1 MAIEWTEYNITSGYT
16 REIKRQWTTH
26 EGLVVSGSYTRCER
40 VMSDIYADVSYC
52 MVWNPETGRTE
63 AICLGH
69 HFELCSTFGHAT
81 VDVDA
86 ATQATIDELAAEA
99 ARKAEVARKA
109 AAEAATAKA
118 LVDAHNRVEHGKVMR
133 VVRGRKVPKGTEGRV
148 FWMRD
153 GRVGLALSDRKDA
166 RGYHADVAWVDA
178 SYLVAA
184 APMAA

>member
-1 MAIEWTEYNITSGYT
+1 MAIKWTEYDITSGSGHKVK
-16 REIKRQWTTH
+16 REWTTH
-26 EGLVVSGSYTRCER
+26 EGLVVIGSYTRCER

-63 AICLGH
+63 AVCLGH

-81 VDVDA
+81 VDVTA
-86 ATQATIDELAAEA
+86 AVQATIDEQAAKA

-109 AAEAATAKA
+109 AAKAAAAKA
-118 LVDAHNRVEHGKVMR
+118 LVDAHNRVEHGKVMQ

-166 RGYHADVAWVDA
+166 RGYHADVVWVDA
-178 SYLVAA
+178 GYLVNA

>member
-1 MAIEWTEYNITSGYT
+1 MSIEWTEYSAGNYSRT
-16 REIKRQWTTH
+16 IKRQWTTH
-26 EGLVVSGSYTRCER
+26 EGLVTGGRYTREER
-40 VMSDIYADVSYC
+40 VMSDVYADVSYC
-52 MVWNPETGRTE
+52 TVWNPETRETE
-63 AICLGH
+63 TVCLGH

-86 ATQATIDELAAEA
+86 ATQATIDAVDAALAA
-99 ARKAEVARKA
+99 KAEVARKL
-109 AAEAATAKA
+109 AAEKAAEKA

-133 VVRGRKVPKGTEGRV
+133 VARGRKVPKGTVGRV

-178 SYLVAA
+178 GYLVNNASLAA
-184 APMAA
+184 